1 MNETIFVIVPCFN
14 EMGVIRETLR
24 PLLDRGYCV
33 IVVDDGSERDLFSQI
48 GDLPIHYLRHEINL
62 GQGAALQTGMD
73 YSLERGAD
81 IVVHFDADGQ
91 HRAQDIPILVAP
103 IVENRADVAL
113 GSRFLSETDAAAVPI
128 VRRLVLKTARLINLL
143 FTGMWLT
150 DAHNGL
156 RVLNRKALAKIRITE
171 NRMAHAT
178 EIIRLIKINDLRCC
192 ERATHVVY
200 TPYSR
205 KKGQTM
211 LGAVNIFF
219 DLILNRFR

>member
-1 MNETIFVIVPCFN
+1 MNENIYIIVPCFN
-14 EMGVIRETLR
+14 ETGVIRETLTA
-24 PLLDRGYCV
+24 LLDKGYHV
-33 IVVDDGSERDLFSQI
+33 IVVDDGSERNLFLEI
-48 GDLPIHYLRHEINL
+48 ADLPVHCLRHEINL

-73 YSLERGAD
+73 YSMQCGAE

-91 HRAQDIPILVAP
+91 HRAEDIPVLVAP
-103 IVENRADVAL
+103 ILENMADVAL

-128 VRRLVLKTARLINLL
+128 VRRLVLKAARLINLL

-156 RVLNRKALAKIRITE
+156 RVVNRKALAKIKITE

-178 EIIRLIKINDLRCC
+178 EIIKLIKINDLRCC

-205 KKGQTM
+205 RKGQTT
-211 LGAVNIFF
+211 LNAVNIFF

>member
-1 MNETIFVIVPCFN
+1 MNENIFVVVPCFN
-14 EMGVIRETLR
+14 ETGVIRETLMT
-24 PLLDRGYCV
+24 LLSRGYRV
-33 IVVDDGSERDLFSQI
+33 IVVDDGSERDLLPAI
-48 GDLPIHYLRHEINL
+48 ADLPIHYLRHEINL

-73 YSLERGAD
+73 YSLECGAG

-91 HRAQDIPILVAP
+91 HRAEDIPVLVAP

-128 VRRLVLKTARLINLL
+128 VRRLVLKAARLINLL
-143 FTGMWLT
+143 FTGVWLT

-156 RVLNRKALAKIRITE
+156 RVLNRKALEKIRITE

-178 EIIRLIKINDLRCC
+178 EIIKLIKTNDLRCC
-192 ERATHVVY
+192 ECATHVVY

-211 LGAVNIFF
+211 LSAVNIFF

>member
-1 MNETIFVIVPCFN
+1 
-14 EMGVIRETLR
+14 
-24 PLLDRGYCV
+24 
-33 IVVDDGSERDLFSQI
+33 
-48 GDLPIHYLRHEINL
+48 
-62 GQGAALQTGMD
+62 MD
-73 YSLERGAD
+73 YSLERGAE

-91 HRAQDIPILVAP
+91 HRAEDIPVLVAP
-103 IVENRADVAL
+103 IVENMADVAL

-128 VRRLVLKTARLINLL
+128 VRRLVLKAARLINLL

-156 RVLNRKALAKIRITE
+156 RVLNRKALAKIKITE

-178 EIIRLIKINDLRCC
+178 EIIRLIKTNDLRCC

-205 KKGQTM
+205 KKGQTT
-211 LGAVNIFF
+211 LNAVNILF

>member
-1 MNETIFVIVPCFN
+1 MNENIYVIVPCFN
-14 EMGVIRETLR
+14 ETGVIRKTLTA
-24 PLLDRGYCV
+24 LLNKGYRV
-33 IVVDDGSERDLFSQI
+33 IVVDDGSERNLFLEI
-48 GDLPIHYLRHEINL
+48 ADLPVHYLRHEINL

-73 YSLERGAD
+73 YSMQCGPE

-91 HRAQDIPILVAP
+91 HRAEDIPVLVAP
-103 IVENRADVAL
+103 IVENMADVAL

-128 VRRLVLKTARLINLL
+128 VRRLVLKAARLINLL

-156 RVLNRKALAKIRITE
+156 RVLNRKALAKIKITE

-178 EIIRLIKINDLRCC
+178 EIIRLIKTNDLRCC

-205 KKGQTM
+205 KKGQTT
-211 LGAVNIFF
+211 LNAVNIFF